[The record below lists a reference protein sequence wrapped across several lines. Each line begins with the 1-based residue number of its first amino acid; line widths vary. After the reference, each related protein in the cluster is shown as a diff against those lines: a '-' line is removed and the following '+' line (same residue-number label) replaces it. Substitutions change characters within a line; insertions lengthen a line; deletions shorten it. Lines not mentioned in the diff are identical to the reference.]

1 MIAHAVDHVAHAA
14 SVVRDAD
21 HGTRFSRA
29 VRGFIRALSEV
40 PDEPAGSMTSEDVR
54 TLQLLGQDVID
65 RIEERVPDLHKAAD
79 AQELVSG
86 VYEIRRL
93 LEEASRWRQHYAL
106 TTRSV

>member
-1 MIAHAVDHVAHAA
+1 MTSHAVDHVAQAA

-21 HGTRFSRA
+21 HVKGFSHA
-29 VRGFIRALSEV
+29 VREVIRVLGEV
-40 PDEPAGSMTSEDVR
+40 PDEPAGSMTSDDMR
-54 TLQLLGQDVID
+54 ALQLLGPDVID
-65 RIEERVPDLHKAAD
+65 RIEERVPDIHKAAD
-79 AQELVSG
+79 AQELVSA